1 MKRRMGIWIDHEQ
14 AILVLLKDGKATVRM
29 LHSGVAPHPRWR
41 GGSPGMMSAGRQ
53 VARGGGRAAGPHGA
67 LPEDRIDR
75 KYRASLDRFYRRT
88 VAATI
93 GIPSILVLGPG
104 EAKNELGKALD
115 DADGV
120 TERSVWIEPAD
131 ELTVRQ
137 IVARVR
143 GFFGQGSPRGR
154 APRATQ

>member
-1 MKRRMGIWIDHEQ
+1 
-14 AILVLLKDGKATVRM
+14 VR
-29 LHSGVAPHPRWR
+29 G
-41 GGSPGMMSAGRQ
+41 
-53 VARGGGRAAGPHGA
+53 
-67 LPEDRIDR
+67 DRLDR
-75 KYRASLDRFYRRT
+75 KYQASLDRFYRRT

-120 TERSVWIEPAD
+120 TERRVWIEPAD
-131 ELTVRQ
+131 KLTERQ

-143 GFFGQGSPRGR
+143 EFFGQGSRRGR
-154 APRATQ
+154 TPRVTE